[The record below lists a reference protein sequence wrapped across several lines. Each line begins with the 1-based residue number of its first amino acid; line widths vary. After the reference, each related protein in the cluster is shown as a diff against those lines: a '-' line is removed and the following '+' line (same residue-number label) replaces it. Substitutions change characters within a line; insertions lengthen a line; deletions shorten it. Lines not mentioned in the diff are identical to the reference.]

1 MKYVDVAV
9 PKLTTVTRTDVLHA
23 LGLERR
29 RSPRS
34 KAVAALGLTAL
45 GALLGA
51 GLVLTRA
58 LMLGAHAAHVVSPE
72 RTAA

>member
-1 MKYVDVAV
+1 MKYVNVAV

-51 GLVLTRA
+51 GLTRA